1 MAKRV
6 IFFIIIL
13 VFMAASFYGGLLLVN
28 TGLIPIFNEMS
39 QLKYGFLIMI
49 SLVGLGAGVF
59 IAPWII
65 RGFIKLVTFLEQHL
79 QKMPTQD
86 LIMGAVGL
94 IIGLIIANLFAAIL
108 AKMGILGTIVG
119 VIVALFLCYL
129 GISLG
134 IKKREDILSFLG
146 NLTRLSKEKGGKSSG
161 GSTTGYKILDTS
173 VIIDGRIADLA
184 ESGFIEGTLLIPV
197 FILEELRHIA
207 DSSDTLRRN
216 RGRRGVDILN
226 KMQQNNA
233 LNILIYDNLRGLEN
247 IAEVDSKLVKLAQ
260 RLGAVIVTNDYN
272 LNKVAALHGVKVLN
286 INELA
291 NAVKPV
297 ILPGEEM
304 TVQVIRDGKEFGQG
318 LAYLED
324 GTMIVVDGGRKY
336 IGQTLQVMVTSVLQ
350 TSAGRMI
357 FARPRRADT
366 LEHPP
371 YLEAGG

>member
-6 IFFIIIL
+6 IFFILIL
-13 VFMAASFYGGLLLVN
+13 FFMAASFYGGLVLVN
-28 TGLIPIFNEMS
+28 TGLIPIFIEMS

-49 SLVGLGAGVF
+49 SLIGLGAGVF
-59 IAPWII
+59 VAPWII
-65 RGFIKLVTFLEQHL
+65 RGFVKLVTFLEQHL

-108 AKMGILGTIVG
+108 AKMGVLGTIVG

-134 IKKREDILSFLG
+134 IKKREDILSFFS
-146 NLTRLSKEKGGKSSG
+146 NLTRLNKERGGKLPG
-161 GSTTGYKILDTS
+161 GTTGYKILDTS
-173 VIIDGRIADLA
+173 VIIDGRIADLV
-184 ESGFIEGTLLIPV
+184 ESGFIEGALLIPV

-207 DSSDTLRRN
+207 DSSDSLRRN
-216 RGRRGVDILN
+216 RGRRGLDILN

-233 LNILIYDNLRGLEN
+233 LNIQIYDSLRGLEN

-324 GTMIVVDGGRKY
+324 GTMIVVDGGKKY
-336 IGQTLQVMVTSVLQ
+336 IGQALQVLVTSVLQ

>member
-6 IFFIIIL
+6 IFFIL
-13 VFMAASFYGGLLLVN
+13 VLFFMAASFYGGLVLVN
-28 TGLIPIFNEMS
+28 TGLIPIFIKMS
-39 QLKYGFLIMI
+39 QLKYGFLVMI
-49 SLVGLGAGVF
+49 SLVGLGVGVF
-59 IAPWII
+59 VAPWII
-65 RGFIKLVTFLEQHL
+65 RGFVKLVTFLEQHL

-108 AKMGILGTIVG
+108 AKMGIIGTIVG

-134 IKKREDILSFLG
+134 IKKREDILSFFG

-161 GSTTGYKILDTS
+161 GATGYKILDTS
-173 VIIDGRIADLA
+173 VIIDGRIADLT

-216 RGRRGVDILN
+216 RGRRGLDILN

-233 LNILIYDNLRGLEN
+233 LNIQIYDNLRGLEN

-260 RLGAVIVTNDYN
+260 RLGAVIVTNDY
-272 LNKVAALHGVKVLN
+272 KFK
-286 INELA
+286 
-291 NAVKPV
+291 
-297 ILPGEEM
+297 
-304 TVQVIRDGKEFGQG
+304 
-318 LAYLED
+318 
-324 GTMIVVDGGRKY
+324 
-336 IGQTLQVMVTSVLQ
+336 
-350 TSAGRMI
+350 
-357 FARPRRADT
+357 
-366 LEHPP
+366 
-371 YLEAGG
+371 

>member
-13 VFMAASFYGGLLLVN
+13 VFMAASFYGGLVLVN
-28 TGLIPIFNEMS
+28 TGLIPIFIEMS

-86 LIMGAVGL
+86 LIMGAAGL

-108 AKMGILGTIVG
+108 AKMGIPGTIVG
-119 VIVALFLCYL
+119 VAVALFLCYL

-146 NLTRLSKEKGGKSSG
+146 NLTRLNKERGGKFSG
-161 GSTTGYKILDTS
+161 GATGYKILDTS

-184 ESGFIEGTLLIPV
+184 ESGFIEGALLIPV

-216 RGRRGVDILN
+216 RGRRGLDILN

-233 LNILIYDNLRGLEN
+233 LNIQIYDSLRGLEN

-324 GTMIVVDGGRKY
+324 GTMIVVDGGKKY
-336 IGQTLQVMVTSVLQ
+336 IGQTLQVLVTSVLQ

-357 FARPRRADT
+357 FARPRRANT

>member
-6 IFFIIIL
+6 IFFNL
-13 VFMAASFYGGLLLVN
+13 LLFFMAASFYGGLVLVN
-28 TGLIPIFNEMS
+28 TGLIPIFIKMS
-39 QLKYGFLIMI
+39 QLKYGFLVMI
-49 SLVGLGAGVF
+49 SLVGLGVGVF
-59 IAPWII
+59 VAPWII
-65 RGFIKLVTFLEQHL
+65 RGFVKLVTFLEQHL

-108 AKMGILGTIVG
+108 AKMGIIGTIVG

-134 IKKREDILSFLG
+134 IKKREDILSFFG

-161 GSTTGYKILDTS
+161 GATGYKILDTS
-173 VIIDGRIADLA
+173 VIIDGRIADLT

-216 RGRRGVDILN
+216 RGRRGLDILN

-233 LNILIYDNLRGLEN
+233 LNIQIYDNLRGLEN

-366 LEHPP
+366 LEHPS